1 MNWSVDFA
9 PLLPPPILWLLVAM
23 AAALVA
29 LLLFRRSR
37 GAWLRLAAL
46 AAMLAALF
54 NPTLREE
61 ERENLANVAI
71 VVLDESTSQKLAGRP
86 EQTAAIK
93 ANLEAKF
100 AKIPNLNIKW
110 VTGAKPSDT
119 AAAGTNLFADLN
131 AALSD
136 TAPDRIAGVLFVTD
150 GQVHDVPKSAQS
162 LGFDAPIHTLLTG
175 AKGEFDRRIEIIE
188 APKYGLVS
196 QSRTIQLVVRETG
209 KASAASAP
217 VTLKVR
223 RESKPDEVVRTEIGR
238 VNKIDMPFPHTGTN
252 IVEVELDAV
261 PGELTPANNRVV
273 VAAEGVRENLRVL
286 LVSGQPHAGERTWRN
301 LLKSDAAV
309 DLVHFTIL
317 RPPEKQDGT
326 PINQLSLIAFP
337 TRELFSEKINEFDL
351 IIFDRYEHKGILQ
364 MLYYDNIAKYVEQHG
379 GALLIAAGDDYA
391 GNSTIHKTPLASVL
405 PATPTGRVIETPFRA
420 KITAEGEKHPVTMGL
435 PGSISPQLA
444 DAKTGAMPE
453 PSWGRWFRQAEVT
466 PDRGRVVMSGAE
478 DKPLLILDRKGK
490 GRVALLTSDHSWLWA
505 RGFDGG
511 GPHTDLLRRLSHW
524 LMKEP
529 DLEEERLIASS
540 KGLKLT
546 LERRSMEETVGPVKL
561 LGPGGEISEVKLQ
574 PMTAGPLTSGSGIW
588 RATVDVKIPGLY
600 KAETQANLG
609 TLTAVAN
616 AGIEDPR
623 EMSEVTATED
633 KLKPIADATGGGVF
647 WTKSSGLLTPAAASS
662 VDVPRISI
670 MSNAKVMAGSGWL
683 GLKDREAFLTRGV
696 KLTPM
701 FTGLAALSA
710 LLALIALAWW
720 REGR

>member
-1 MNWSVDFA
+1 MNWSIDFA
-9 PLLPPPILWLLVAM
+9 PLLPGPILW
-23 AAALVA
+23 ALVA
-29 LLLFRRSR
+29 AAVVLVAVLLLRRSR

-61 ERENLANVAI
+61 ERESLANVAI
-71 VVLDESTSQKLAGRP
+71 VVLDESTSQQLAGRP

-93 ANLEAKF
+93 ADLETKF
-100 AKIPNLNIKW
+100 AKIKNLQIKW
-110 VTGAKPSDT
+110 VSGARPSDT

-131 AALSD
+131 AALTD

-162 LGFDAPIHTLLTG
+162 LGFNAPIHTLLTG

-188 APKYGLVS
+188 APKYGLVGED
-196 QSRTIQLVVRETG
+196 RVVQLAVRETG
-209 KASAASAP
+209 KAPAQSAP

-223 RESKPDEVVRTEIGR
+223 REGKPDEIIRTEIGR
-238 VNKIDMPFPHTGTN
+238 TNKVAMAFPHTGTN
-252 IVEVELDAV
+252 IVEIELDPT

-286 LVSGQPHAGERTWRN
+286 LVSGEPHAGERTWRN

-326 PINQLSLIAFP
+326 PINELSLIAFP
-337 TRELFSEKINEFDL
+337 TRELFVDKINDFDL
-351 IIFDRYEHKGILQ
+351 IIFDRYQHKGILQ
-364 MLYYDNIAKYVEQHG
+364 LLYYENIARYVERHG
-379 GALLIAAGDDYA
+379 GAVLIAAGDDYA
-391 GNSTIHKTPLASVL
+391 GNFSIFKTPLGSVL
-405 PATPTGRVIETPFRA
+405 PASPTGRVIETPFRA
-420 KITAEGEKHPVTMGL
+420 KITAEGAKHPVTMRL

-444 DAKTGAMPE
+444 DASAE
-453 PSWGRWFRQAEVT
+453 PTWGRWFRQAEVRAEHGT
-466 PDRGRVVMSGAE
+466 VVMSGAE
-478 DKPLLILDRKGK
+478 DKPLLILDRKGA
-490 GRVALLTSDHSWLWA
+490 GRIALLTSDHAWLWA

-529 DLEEERLIASS
+529 DLEEERLIATS
-540 KGLKLT
+540 KGLKLS
-546 LERRSMEETVGPVKL
+546 LERRSMLDNVGTVKL
-561 LGPGGEISEVKLQ
+561 LGPGGETSEVKLE
-574 PMTAGPLTSGSGIW
+574 PTAANSGAW

-600 KAETQANLG
+600 KAETAG
-609 TLTAVAN
+609 PRTTLTAVAN
-616 AGIEDPR
+616 AGVEDPR

-647 WTKSSGLLTPAAASS
+647 WTKSTGLLASAAPSI
-662 VDVPRISI
+662 DVPRISM

-683 GLKDREAFLTRGV
+683 GLRDREAYLTRGV

>member
-1 MNWSVDFA
+1 MNWSIDFA
-9 PLLPPPILWLLVAM
+9 PLLPGPILW
-23 AAALVA
+23 ALVA
-29 LLLFRRSR
+29 AAVVLVAVLLLRRSR

-61 ERENLANVAI
+61 ERESLANVAI
-71 VVLDESTSQKLAGRP
+71 VVLDESTSQQLAGRP

-93 ANLEAKF
+93 ADLETKF
-100 AKIPNLNIKW
+100 AKIKNLQIKW
-110 VTGAKPSDT
+110 VSGARPSDT

-131 AALSD
+131 AALTD

-162 LGFDAPIHTLLTG
+162 LGFNAPIHTLLTG

-188 APKYGLVS
+188 APKYGLVGED
-196 QSRTIQLVVRETG
+196 RVVQLAVRETG
-209 KASAASAP
+209 KAPAQSAP

-223 RESKPDEVVRTEIGR
+223 REGKPDEIIRTEIGR
-238 VNKIDMPFPHTGTN
+238 TNKVAMAFPHTGTN
-252 IVEVELDAV
+252 IVEIELDPT

-286 LVSGQPHAGERTWRN
+286 LVSGEPHAGERTWRN

-337 TRELFSEKINEFDL
+337 TRELFSEKIKDFDL

-364 MLYYDNIAKYVEQHG
+364 LLYYENIARYVERHG
-379 GALLIAAGDDYA
+379 GAVLIAAGDDYA
-391 GNSTIHKTPLASVL
+391 GNFSIFKTPLGSVL
-405 PATPTGRVIETPFRA
+405 PASPTGRVIETPFRA
-420 KITAEGEKHPVTMGL
+420 KITAEGAKHPVTMGL

-444 DAKTGAMPE
+444 DASAE
-453 PSWGRWFRQAEVT
+453 PTWGRWFRQAEVRAEHGT
-466 PDRGRVVMSGAE
+466 VVMSGAE
-478 DKPLLILDRKGK
+478 DKPLLILDRKGA
-490 GRVALLTSDHSWLWA
+490 GRIALLTSDHAWLWA

-529 DLEEERLIASS
+529 DLEEERLIATS
-540 KGLKLT
+540 KGLKLS
-546 LERRSMEETVGPVKL
+546 LERRSMQDNVGTVKL
-561 LGPGGEISEVKLQ
+561 LGPGGETSEVTLE
-574 PMTAGPLTSGSGIW
+574 PTAANSGVW

-600 KAETQANLG
+600 KAETAG
-609 TLTAVAN
+609 PRTTLTAVAN
-616 AGIEDPR
+616 AGVEDPR

-647 WTKSSGLLTPAAASS
+647 WTKSTGLLASAAPSI
-662 VDVPRISI
+662 DVPRISM

-683 GLKDREAFLTRGV
+683 GLRDREAYLTRGV

>member
-1 MNWSVDFA
+1 MNWSIDFA
-9 PLLPPPILWLLVAM
+9 PLLPTPILWLLTAIAV
-23 AAALVA
+23 ALVA
-29 LLLFRRSR
+29 VLFVRRSR
-37 GAWLRLAAL
+37 GAWLRAAAL

-71 VVLDESTSQKLAGRP
+71 VVLDESTSQQLADRP

-93 ANLEAKF
+93 ADLEAKF
-100 AKIPNLNIKW
+100 AKVPNLQIKW
-110 VTGAKPSDT
+110 VSGAKPSDT

-136 TAPDRIAGVLFVTD
+136 TAPDRIAGVIFVSD

-162 LGFDAPIHTLLTG
+162 LGFDAPVHTLLTG

-188 APKYGLVS
+188 APKYGLVGED
-196 QSRTIQLVVRETG
+196 RTIQLAVRETG
-209 KASAASAP
+209 KSSVGSNA

-223 RESKPDEVVRTEIGR
+223 REGRPNEIVRTEIGR
-238 VNKIDMPFPHTGTN
+238 TNKIAMPFPHTGTN
-252 IVEVELDAV
+252 IVEVDLDPV
-261 PGELTPANNRVV
+261 PGELTPANNRAVI
-273 VAAEGVRENLRVL
+273 AAEGVRENLRVL
-286 LVSGQPHAGERTWRN
+286 LVSGEPHAGERTWRN

-337 TRELFSEKINEFDL
+337 TRELFSEKIKEFDL
-351 IIFDRYEHKGILQ
+351 IIFDRYEHRGILQ
-364 MLYYDNIAKYVEQHG
+364 LLYYDNIARYVEQHG

-391 GNSTIHKTPLASVL
+391 GSFSIHKTPLSSVL
-405 PATPTGRVIETPFRA
+405 PATPTGRVIEMPFKA
-420 KITAEGEKHPVTMGL
+420 KITAEGAKHPVTMGL
-435 PGSISPQLA
+435 PGSIAPQLA
-444 DAKTGAMPE
+444 DANSE
-453 PSWGRWFRQAEVT
+453 PTWGRWFRQAEVRA
-466 PDRGRVVMSGAE
+466 DRGRVVMSGAE
-478 DKPLLILDRKGK
+478 DQPLLILDRVGK
-490 GRVALLTSDHSWLWA
+490 GRVALLSSDHAWLWA

-529 DLEEERLIASS
+529 DLEEERLLATA

-546 LERRSMEETVGPVKL
+546 LERRSLEQTVGTVKL
-561 LGPGGEISEVKLQ
+561 LGPGGDTSDVKLE
-574 PMTAGPLTSGSGIW
+574 PTAPNSGIW
-588 RATVDVKIPGLY
+588 RATIDVKIPGLY
-600 KAETQANLG
+600 KVETAGPQG
-609 TLTAVAN
+609 TLTAVAS

-623 EMSEVTATED
+623 EMSEVTATEAAM
-633 KLKPIADATGGGVF
+633 KPIADLTGGGVF
-647 WTKSSGLLTPAAASS
+647 WTKATGLLATASPA
-662 VDVPRISI
+662 VEVPRISM

-710 LLALIALAWW
+710 LLAFIALAWW

>member
-1 MNWSVDFA
+1 MNWSIDFA
-9 PLLPPPILWLLVAM
+9 PLLPGPFLWVLVLVAL
-23 AAALVA
+23 ALVA
-29 LLLFRRSR
+29 LLLWRRSR

-54 NPTLREE
+54 HPTLREE

-93 ANLEAKF
+93 ADLEAKF
-100 AKIPNLNIKW
+100 AKIPNLQIKW
-110 VTGAKPSDT
+110 VSGAKPSDT
-119 AAAGTNLFADLN
+119 SPAGTNLFADLN
-131 AALSD
+131 AALTD
-136 TAPDRIAGVLFVTD
+136 TAPDRIAGVIFVSD

-188 APKYGLVS
+188 APKYGLVG
-196 QSRTIQLVVRETG
+196 QSRTIQLAVRETG
-209 KASAASAP
+209 KAGTANAS
-217 VTLKVR
+217 VLLKVR
-223 RESKPDEVVRTEIGR
+223 REGRPDETVRTEIGR
-238 VNKIDMPFPHTGTN
+238 TSKVDMPFPHTGTN
-252 IVEVELDAV
+252 IVEIELDPV
-261 PGELTPANNRVV
+261 PGELTPANNRAVI
-273 VAAEGVRENLRVL
+273 AAEGVRENLRVL
-286 LVSGQPHAGERTWRN
+286 LVSGEPHAGERTWRN

-337 TRELFSEKINEFDL
+337 TRELFSEKIKEFDL

-364 MLYYDNIAKYVEQHG
+364 LLYYDNIARYVDQHG

-391 GNSTIHKTPLASVL
+391 GNFTIHKTPLASVL
-405 PATPTGRVIETPFRA
+405 PASPTGRVIETPFRA
-420 KITAEGEKHPVTMGL
+420 KITADGQKHPVTAGL
-435 PGSISPQLA
+435 PGSIGPQLA
-444 DAKTGAMPE
+444 DAKSE
-453 PSWGRWFRQAEVT
+453 PTWGRWFRQAEVRA
-466 PDRGRVVMSGAE
+466 DRGSVVMSGAE
-478 DKPLLILDRKGK
+478 DRPLLILDRKGK
-490 GRVALLTSDHSWLWA
+490 GRVALLTSDHAWLWA

-546 LERRSMEETVGPVKL
+546 LERRSMEEKVGPVKL
-561 LGPGGEISEVKLQ
+561 LGPGGETSDVTLD
-574 PMTAGPLTSGSGIW
+574 PTAAGSGIW

-600 KAETQANLG
+600 KAETPGPQG

-616 AGIEDPR
+616 AGVEDPR

-633 KLKPIADATGGGVF
+633 KMKPIADATGGGVF
-647 WTKSSGLLTPAAASS
+647 WTKTTGLLASAASS
-662 VDVPRISI
+662 AVEVPRISI

>member
-9 PLLPPPILWLLVAM
+9 PLLPGPVLWLLVAL
-23 AAALVA
+23 AVALVA
-29 LLLFRRSR
+29 LLLWRRSR

-86 EQTAAIK
+86 EQSAAIK
-93 ANLEAKF
+93 SDLEAKF

-119 AAAGTNLFADLN
+119 TAAGTNLFTDLN

-136 TAPDRIAGVLFVTD
+136 TAPDRIAGVIFVSD

-175 AKGEFDRRIEIIE
+175 AEGEFDRRIEVIE
-188 APKYGLVS
+188 APRYGLVG
-196 QSRTIQLVVRETG
+196 QSRTIQLAVRETG
-209 KASAASAP
+209 KAGTANAS

-223 RESKPDEVVRTEIGR
+223 REGKPDETVRTEIGR
-238 VNKIDMPFPHTGTN
+238 TSKIEMPFPHTGTN

-261 PGELTPANNRVV
+261 PGELTPANNRIV

-286 LVSGQPHAGERTWRN
+286 LVSGEPHAGERTWRN

-337 TRELFSEKINEFDL
+337 TRELFSEKINDFDL
-351 IIFDRYEHKGILQ
+351 IIFDRYENKGILQ
-364 MLYYDNIAKYVEQHG
+364 MLYYDNIARYVDQHG

-391 GNSTIHKTPLASVL
+391 GNFTIHKTPLASVL
-405 PATPTGRVIETPFRA
+405 PGTPTGRVIETPFRA
-420 KITAEGEKHPVTMGL
+420 KITAEGQKHPVTLGL
-435 PGSISPQLA
+435 PGSIAPQLA
-444 DAKTGAMPE
+444 DANAQPA
-453 PSWGRWFRQAEVT
+453 WGRWFRQAEVRA
-466 PDRGRVVMSGAE
+466 DRGRVVMSGAE

-490 GRVALLTSDHSWLWA
+490 GRVALLTSDHAWLWA

-546 LERRSMEETVGPVKL
+546 LERRSMDDKVAVVKL
-561 LGPGGEISEVKLQ
+561 LGPGGETSDVTLQ
-574 PMTAGPLTSGSGIW
+574 PTAAGSGIW
-588 RATVDVKIPGLY
+588 RADVDVKIPGLY
-600 KAETQANLG
+600 KAETPGPQG

-616 AGIEDPR
+616 AGVEDPR
-623 EMSEVTATED
+623 EMSEVTATD
-633 KLKPIADATGGGVF
+633 AKMKPIADATGGGVF
-647 WTKSSGLLTPAAASS
+647 WTKTSGLLASTAASA
-662 VDVPRISI
+662 VEVPRISI
-670 MSNAKVMAGSGWL
+670 LSNAKVMAGSGWL
-683 GLKDREAFLTRGV
+683 GLKDREAYLTRGV